1 MISSY
6 GTNRVCLEQA
16 PSHSQPRHNNGHHA
30 HQFDKDIKA
39 RTGSILKRITYRIAY
54 NRGFMHFAAFAA
66 EIAFLDI
73 LLGIVPRTAGIRHKD
88 SKYESAA
95 KSADKQSQH
104 TGNTEDKSGQDG
116 SNDCYQRGTTISR
129 CAPFV
134 EMATQRS

>member
-16 PSHSQPRHNNGHHA
+16 PSNSKACHYDSHHA

-54 NRGFMHFAAFAA
+54 NRGFMHFATFAA

-73 LLGIVPRTAGIRHKD
+73 LLGIVPGAAGVGHHDRQQYAGNQRT
-88 SKYESAA
+88 
-95 KSADKQSQH
+95 
-104 TGNTEDKSGQDG
+104 
-116 SNDCYQRGTTISR
+116 C
-129 CAPFV
+129 
-134 EMATQRS
+134 

>member
-1 MISSY
+1 MILSY
-6 GTNRVCLEQA
+6 GTKRVCLEQA

-39 RTGSILKRITYRIAY
+39 RTGSILKRVAYRIAY
-54 NRGFMHFAAFAA
+54 NRGFMHFATFAA

-73 LLGIVPRTAGIRHKD
+73 LLGIVPRTTGIRHKD

-116 SNDCYQRGTTISR
+116 SEGTTISR